1 MGSHPSHQPCTELA
15 PCCCSPGIC
24 PAEPKFLP
32 PVTQPPP
39 PSFTADKDMG
49 GNRPGAAGQGPSGEG
64 WILPGHGGGAVA
76 LSPSGMVTARCSI
89 TCTRAAKATTVWG
102 HQAGRHHSCPHPQVV
117 LG

>member
-64 WILPGHGGGAVA
+64 WILPGHGGGGCGTQPLGDGDRTVQHH
-76 LSPSGMVTARCSI
+76 LHPCS
-89 TCTRAAKATTVWG
+89 
-102 HQAGRHHSCPHPQVV
+102 QSHHG
-117 LG
+117 LGT